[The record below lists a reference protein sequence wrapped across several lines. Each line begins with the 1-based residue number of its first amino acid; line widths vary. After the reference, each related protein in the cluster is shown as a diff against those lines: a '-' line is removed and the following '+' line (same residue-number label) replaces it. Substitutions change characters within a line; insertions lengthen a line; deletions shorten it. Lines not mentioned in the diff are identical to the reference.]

1 VPSGVPPA
9 TLDSAKESRWAI
21 DIVNLPDAS
30 APLNEPAR
38 RRLMA
43 TANPPASQTRA
54 FSTVF
59 LIEMWERFGFYGMQV
74 LMVTY
79 MMKKLGFVDTRA
91 NLVWGAAAA
100 LIYATPA
107 IGGWIGDRLIGT
119 RRTMRIGALVLASG
133 YALLWLPTNNE
144 YFLYIALGVII
155 VGNGFFKPNAG
166 NLVRKIYEGDET
178 RIDSAFTMYYMAVN
192 IGSMISMTL
201 TPWIRDTIGARYGN
215 SAGWHTAFG
224 ICSIGLIIGM
234 VNYLLMSRA
243 LAHIGSPADDSPVNR
258 RRLVLVLAGGIGMV
272 LISAFILQSQAIAR
286 VCVYAAGAV
295 ILGIFV
301 HLIRTSHRDERAGLI
316 AALVLVVQ
324 TIFFF
329 IFYQQMSTSL
339 NLFAQK
345 NVDLNFS
352 LFGWHLFT
360 WIPEQYQNLNSI
372 WIVVLSPVLVFIYNS
387 LGRLGKDPSIAVKFA
402 WGFAAVAV
410 GFFIYGVGARWAVN
424 GQVSSWIMVWGYG
437 LYSLGE
443 LLVSGLGLAMIAR
456 YAPARMGGFM
466 MGAYFVASG
475 LSQYMGSVV
484 ANFAHIPEDI
494 TNPLES
500 LTIYTSLFNKLGFAG
515 IACTLIAVAMLPLMN
530 RLSASHSDSAHSDSA
545 SNREP
550 LPAVR
555 SEEFDL
561 PRST

>member
-1 VPSGVPPA
+1 MA
-9 TLDSAKESRWAI
+9 TLNSP
-21 DIVNLPDAS
+21 V
-30 APLNEPAR
+30 
-38 RRLMA
+38 
-43 TANPPASQTRA
+43 SQTRS
-54 FSTVF
+54 FTTVF
-59 LIEMWERFGFYGMQV
+59 VIEMWERFGFYGMQV

-107 IGGWIGDRLIGT
+107 IGGWIGDKLIGT
-119 RRTMRIGALVLASG
+119 RRTMRIGAMVLAVG

-144 YFLYIALGVII
+144 YFLYFALGVII

-201 TPWIRDTIGARYGN
+201 TPWIRDYVGEHYGD

-224 ICSIGLIIGM
+224 VCSIGLLLGM
-234 VNYLLMSRA
+234 FNYALMRRA
-243 LAHIGSPADDSPVNR
+243 LAHIGSPADAEPINV
-258 RRLVLVLAGGIGMV
+258 RRLAAVLVGAVGMV
-272 LISAFILQSQAIAR
+272 LLSAFILQSQAVAR
-286 VCVYAAGAV
+286 VCVYTAGVV
-295 ILGIFV
+295 ILAIFV

-352 LFGWHLFT
+352 LFGWHMFT

-372 WIVVLSPVLVFIYNS
+372 WIVVLSPVLVFIYNT

-402 WGFAAVAV
+402 WGFSCVAI

-456 YAPARMGGFM
+456 YVPARMGGFM

-475 LSQYMGSVV
+475 LSQYLGSVV
-484 ANFAHIPEDI
+484 ANFAHIPENLND
-494 TNPLES
+494 PVES
-500 LTIYTSLFNKLGFAG
+500 LTIYTALFNKLGFAG
-515 IACTLIAVAMLPLMN
+515 ITCTLIAIAMLPLMKK
-530 RLSASHSDSAHSDSA
+530 LSASHSETGNGHT
-545 SNREP
+545 P
-550 LPAVR
+550 LPPVR
-555 SEEFDL
+555 SEEFN
-561 PRST
+561 TAG

>member
-1 VPSGVPPA
+1 
-9 TLDSAKESRWAI
+9 
-21 DIVNLPDAS
+21 
-30 APLNEPAR
+30 
-38 RRLMA
+38 MA
-43 TANPPASQTRA
+43 TAGSPVSQTRA
-54 FSTVF
+54 FTTVF

-79 MMKKLGFVDTRA
+79 MMKKLGFIDTRA

-107 IGGWIGDRLIGT
+107 IGGWIGDKLIGT
-119 RRTMRIGALVLASG
+119 RRTMRVGALVLALG
-133 YALLWLPTNNE
+133 YALLWLPSNNE
-144 YFLYIALGVII
+144 YFLYFALGVII
-155 VGNGFFKPNAG
+155 VGNGLFKPNSG
-166 NLVRKIYEGDET
+166 NLVRKIYEGDDT
-178 RIDSAFTMYYMAVN
+178 KIDSAFTMYYMAVN

-201 TPWIRDTIGARYGN
+201 TPWIRDYVGERYGD

-224 ICSIGLIIGM
+224 VCSIGLVLGLT
-234 VNYLLMSRA
+234 NYALMSRA
-243 LAHIGSPADDSPVNR
+243 LRHIGSPADDAPA
-258 RRLVLVLAGGIGMV
+258 RLGRIAAVAAGSVGMV
-272 LISAFILQSQAIAR
+272 LVTVLILQSEAVAR
-286 VCVYAAGAV
+286 ICVYAAGIV
-295 ILGIFV
+295 ILAIFV
-301 HLIRTSHRDERAGLI
+301 NLIRLSRSDERAGLI

-339 NLFAQK
+339 NLFAQN
-345 NVDLNFS
+345 NVNLDFR

-372 WIVVLSPVLVFIYNS
+372 WIVVLSPVLVLIYNS
-387 LGRLGKDPSIAVKFA
+387 LGRLGKDPSIAAKFA

-410 GFFIYGVGARWAVN
+410 GFFIYGVGARWQVN

-456 YAPARMGGFM
+456 YVPERMGGFM

-475 LSQYMGSVV
+475 LSQYLGSVV
-484 ANFAHIPEDI
+484 ANFAHIPEGLSD
-494 TNPLES
+494 PMES

-515 IACTLIAVAMLPLMN
+515 IVCTAIAIAMLPLMN
-530 RLSASHSDSAHSDSA
+530 KLSASHSDAAAGNS
-545 SNREP
+545 P

-555 SEEFDL
+555 SEEFNTA
-561 PRST
+561 S